1 MMPSITTLRHAR
13 GRRAATFGAAYAFF
27 VTMLGTTLPTPL
39 YPIYEAR
46 FGFSELI
53 VTVVY
58 ATYAIGVFIALLL
71 LGQSSDEVG
80 RRPLLFLG
88 LAFAAASSIVFLVA
102 SALGPLL
109 VGRVLSGLSAGIFTG
124 TATAAL
130 VDFAP
135 EEAPGRG
142 TLIATLVNI
151 GGLGTGPLLAGL
163 LAQFAPDALRL
174 PYAVHLGLL
183 VPAAAAVLLIP
194 EPVDVKPGAFRGGLR
209 VQRLGVP
216 REMRSIFVRAA
227 TASFA
232 AFAVL
237 GLFSAVAP
245 AFLATL
251 LKLPSH
257 WLTGVVVFGVFAAS
271 TLGQLALELMTTS
284 VALPLGCGGMVI
296 GSGLIAG
303 GIASSSLALFV
314 VGAAVAG
321 LGIGLSFRAGL
332 ATVNGKSPPSRRA
345 EVASSFFVVSYVALS
360 LPIVGIGIAAQ
371 AAGLRGAG
379 IVFTGLVG
387 LLALAVMVSLIRGP
401 SASPAASS

>member
-1 MMPSITTLRHAR
+1 MMPSITMRR
-13 GRRAATFGAAYAFF
+13 YVPGRRATTLGAAYAFF

-71 LGQSSDEVG
+71 LGQSSDAVG
-80 RRPLLFLG
+80 RRPLLFVG
-88 LAFAAASSIVFLVA
+88 LAFAAASSIVFLLA

-135 EEAPGRG
+135 EDAPGRG
-142 TLIATLVNI
+142 TLIATVVNI

-183 VPAAAAVLLIP
+183 VPAAAAVLLMP
-194 EPVDVKPGAFRGGLR
+194 EPVDVKPGAFRGGMR
-209 VQRLGVP
+209 VQRLSVP
-216 REMRSIFVRAA
+216 REMRALFVRAA

-257 WLTGVVVFGVFAAS
+257 WLSGVVVFGVFAAS
-271 TLGQLALELMTTS
+271 TLGQLALELMTAS
-284 VALPLGCGGMVI
+284 VALPLGCAGMVV
-296 GSGLIAG
+296 GSGLIAV
-303 GIASSSLALFV
+303 GIASSSLVLFV

-332 ATVNGKSPPSRRA
+332 ATVNSKSPAAHRA

-371 AAGLRGAG
+371 AAGLRDAG

-387 LLALAVMVSLIRGP
+387 ALALSVMFSLVRRR
-401 SASPAASS
+401 SASSAASS

>member
-1 MMPSITTLRHAR
+1 MTPSITTRRHTP
-13 GRRAATFGAAYAFF
+13 GRRAATIGAAYAFF
-27 VTMLGTTLPTPL
+27 VTMVGTTLPTPL

-80 RRPLLFLG
+80 RRPVLFVG
-88 LAFAAASSIVFLVA
+88 LAFAAASSIVFLLA

-135 EEAPGRG
+135 ENEPGRG
-142 TLIATLVNI
+142 TLIATVVNI

-183 VPAAAAVLLIP
+183 VLAAAAVLLIP
-194 EPVDVKPGAFRGGLR
+194 EPVDVKPGAFSGGLR
-209 VQRLGVP
+209 VQRLSVP

-251 LKLPSH
+251 LNLPSH
-257 WLTGVVVFGVFAAS
+257 WLSGVIVFGVFAAS
-271 TLGQLALELMTTS
+271 TLGQLALELMTAS
-284 VALPLGCGGMVI
+284 VALPLGCAGMVV

-303 GIASSSLALFV
+303 GIDSSSLALFV

-332 ATVNGKSPPSRRA
+332 ATVNGQSPPARRA

-387 LLALAVMVSLIRGP
+387 VLALAVMVSLVRGR